1 MTTTN
6 PKDILKL
13 IAPQGKSFHLTESSD
28 IPSAVRA
35 LLLNDASSLT
45 TFIFTLY
52 IFTLYIFT
60 LYIFTLY
67 IFTLYIFTLY
77 IFTLYIPHIIQ
88 YIHITSDFMSS

>member
-60 LYIFTLY
+60 LYI
-67 IFTLYIFTLY
+67 
-77 IFTLYIPHIIQ
+77 PHIIQ

>member
-60 LYIFTLY
+60 LYI
-67 IFTLYIFTLY
+67 
-77 IFTLYIPHIIQ
+77 PHIIQ
-88 YIHITSDFMSS
+88 YIHITRDFMSS

>member
-52 IFTLYIFT
+52 I
-60 LYIFTLY
+60 
-67 IFTLYIFTLY
+67 
-77 IFTLYIPHIIQ
+77 HII
-88 YIHITSDFMSS
+88 YTAYYSIYTYH

>member
-52 IFTLYIFT
+52 L
-60 LYIFTLY
+60 
-67 IFTLYIFTLY
+67 FTLY